1 MDTAIQRLNN
11 RGLVWMAS
19 RQILEPQEDEACAGS
34 WKRYMKGDHKQNSSI
49 VNSLGRTILGPA
61 QRVGLREMSAKG
73 WKKGRDKGVLT
84 IYMKKPENPVGK
96 SNGSRHSVWESSEN
110 MDCDLRQCNSADLD
124 STLQWVALPPRHMFM
139 HKISTRVVCVNG
151 KNPRCP
157 FYRGVR

>member
-34 WKRYMKGDHKQNSSI
+34 WKRYMKSDHKQNSSI

-61 QRVGLREMSAKG
+61 QRVGLREMSTKG

-84 IYMKKPENPVGK
+84 IYLKKPENPVGK
-96 SNGSRHSVWESSEN
+96 SNSSRHFVWESSEN
-110 MDCDLRQCNSADLD
+110 TGCDLRAMQFFYLLKSVQLIWIVLWCGSL
-124 STLQWVALPPRHMFM
+124 SHLVICLCTRFPPGWF
-139 HKISTRVVCVNG
+139 V
-151 KNPRCP
+151 
-157 FYRGVR
+157 